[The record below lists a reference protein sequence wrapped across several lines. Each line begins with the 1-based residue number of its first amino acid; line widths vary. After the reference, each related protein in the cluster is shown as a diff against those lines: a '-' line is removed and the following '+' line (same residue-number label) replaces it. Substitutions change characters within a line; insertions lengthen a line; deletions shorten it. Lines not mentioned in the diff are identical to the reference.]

1 MEIEL
6 VELLARIGFSLYV
19 GAAFL
24 KWLFRELAIVLS
36 GYSAIFTNLSKVI
49 VIPVF
54 VVYPQLFVT
63 FLTGIVF
70 PCGQNTHAASRW

>member
-6 VELLARIGFSLYV
+6 VELLARIGFALYV

-36 GYSAIFTNLSKVI
+36 GYSAIITNLSKVI

-54 VVYPQLFVT
+54 VVYPQLFMI
-63 FLTGIVF
+63 FLAGIVIRSF
-70 PCGQNTHAASRW
+70 NSRFV

>member
-36 GYSAIFTNLSKVI
+36 GYSAIVTNLSKVI

-54 VVYPQLFVT
+54 VVYPQLFMI
-63 FLTGIVF
+63 FLAGIVF
-70 PCGQNTHAASRW
+70 RSFSTRFT

>member
-36 GYSAIFTNLSKVI
+36 GYNAIFISLSKVI

-54 VVYPQLFVT
+54 VVYPQLFMI
-63 FLTGIVF
+63 FLAGIVF
-70 PCGQNTHAASRW
+70 RSFSTRFT